1 MQNPRLMLVMWLGLI
16 TPLMGVAED
25 NSNQIARLLSFDE
38 VEARLDDS
46 DFVLL
51 DVRSREEYSAGHLP
65 GALWVDAREVE
76 RMAGEPGGL
85 QDIERWK
92 SWIKRLGLAPDSA
105 VYIYDANRQK
115 DAARC
120 WWLLGY
126 LGVDEVGLINGGFP
140 LWQSEGRPV
149 STESVSV
156 EPRTFPISIRDDR
169 HADRSTVLDAVNTGS
184 AQVIDARSD
193 GEFLGEVA
201 RSKRGG
207 HVPTACQLEWNTLVD
222 DEGRFLPE
230 EIIRPRLK
238 AIGLEPGKPVITH
251 CQGGGRASV
260 DAFVLQRLGYP
271 SRNYYLGWSDWGNAE
286 ETPVAT
292 DFRP

>member
-1 MQNPRLMLVMWLGLI
+1 MMNAPLFVLILLGPLTPINPLNDGDQGQV
-16 TPLMGVAED
+16 
-25 NSNQIARLLSFDE
+25 ARLLSFDE
-38 VEARLDDS
+38 VEARLDDP

-51 DVRSREEYSAGHLP
+51 DVRPREDYDAGHLP
-65 GALWVDAREVE
+65 GAVWIDTKEVE
-76 RMAGEPGGL
+76 RLAGEPGGL
-85 QDIERWK
+85 QDPDRWK
-92 SWIKRLGLAPDSA
+92 TWIKRLGLTPDSA

-115 DAARC
+115 DAARF
-120 WWLLGY
+120 WWLVGY

-140 LWQSEGRPV
+140 LWESEGRPV
-149 STESVSV
+149 STESVRV
-156 EPRTFPISIRDDR
+156 EPRDFPVTLRVDR
-169 HADRSTVLDAVNTGS
+169 HADRDTVLDAIRTGS

-193 GEFLGEVA
+193 AEFLGQVA
-201 RSKRGG
+201 RSNRGG
-207 HVPTACQLEWNTLVD
+207 HVPTACHIEWSTLVD

-230 EIIRPRLK
+230 ETVRPRLN

-260 DAFVLQRLGYP
+260 DAFVLQRLGFP

-292 DFRP
+292 NPQP